1 MEKVIAKKR
10 LGDPSGDLA
19 YWRTRTVEERLEAL
33 EALRQ
38 QTYGYDDET
47 VPQME
52 RVIHI
57 IQRDT
62 QGDPS

>member
-1 MEKVIAKKR
+1 MEKIVVKKR

-33 EALRQ
+33 ETLRQ
-38 QTYGYDDET
+38 QTYGYDAEN
-47 VPQME
+47 VPRME
-52 RVIHI
+52 KVIHI

>member
-1 MEKVIAKKR
+1 MEKIVVKKR

-38 QTYGYDDET
+38 HMYGYDEET
-47 VPQME
+47 APRIE
-52 RVIHI
+52 RVVHI
-57 IQRDT
+57 IQRDA
-62 QGDPS
+62 QGESS